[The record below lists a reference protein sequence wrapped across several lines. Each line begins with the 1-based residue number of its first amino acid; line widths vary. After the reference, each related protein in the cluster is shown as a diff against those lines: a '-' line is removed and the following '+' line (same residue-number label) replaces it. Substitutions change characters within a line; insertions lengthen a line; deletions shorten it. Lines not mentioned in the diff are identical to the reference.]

1 MQTTTISSIRIRSD
15 FSSSTATFHN
25 SSVFNQRYTY
35 TTAIPKFRYNNTNTN
50 RSISKSSKE
59 FNPIASTSKLN
70 PSLEIPPSILRAR
83 EEAARRKDKIVFK
96 AEGSKK
102 DGIFTRSSIGEK
114 KLKISYEVKDNR
126 GAASWSISQKKGK
139 GREVKEF
146 EVEEVPSLYAQE
158 PLRVPKTEKELL
170 DSLVV
175 LRTLGSKVSADK
187 LFNIHSH
194 YSLRHL
200 VSRRTYT
207 YLLTHTYKDSNL
219 RLAREILDEMEERGI
234 ERDEMIRRIL
244 LTSNL
249 VRGDAVGVE
258 SVLRGIEERN
268 IVALP
273 ILNWRRDL
281 GVEGKGQGDDFKVW
295 HKKTERDSAH
305 KAVEAMES
313 MTNSKSGWKGNS
325 PSIIPR
331 NISILDKKLAKQP
344 SRIPDDFERLS
355 SHDIRALLEALVQDQ
370 RASEAFLIA
379 QSWLDVNRPTLLSP
393 SSPPSAFLS
402 RLSPQLI
409 KTSTQSSELPPPI
422 IHHSPARFRPAPIFI
437 LPRLQPILTLEQSN
451 FKRAQIF
458 HNGIAITLLNI
469 LIKAL
474 LSTGSSPSSCK
485 TFVSAFCERNSFPES
500 ILLPNQITLIE
511 LIRGYEKSAHSWS
524 ISMRMV
530 NWFAVT
536 FGFKVRLSSGRYG
549 RRKFISGSS
558 RQLRRV
564 APQHN
569 ISPDIGRLLLRYA
582 IEDLKSS
589 NVSEELKIRV
599 RKWWREIER
608 HDIGWSSEETVRVVK
623 KAIEVGLLEHEKV
636 RPLAKVGGRIES

>member
-1 MQTTTISSIRIRSD
+1 MQTTTISSIRSN
-15 FSSSTATFHN
+15 FPCCPSTFHN
-25 SSVFNQRYTY
+25 SLTFTQRYTY
-35 TTAIPKFRYNNTNTN
+35 TTAIPKFRSNDT
-50 RSISKSSKE
+50 RSNKSIPQKNKE
-59 FNPIASTSKLN
+59 FNPIASTSKWS
-70 PSLEIPPSILRAR
+70 PSLEIPSSILRAR
-83 EEAARRKDKIVFK
+83 EEAVRRKGRLVLK

-102 DGIFTRSSIGEK
+102 DGIFSRSSIGEK
-114 KLKISYEVKDNR
+114 KVKISYEVKDNR
-126 GAASWSISQKKGK
+126 GAASWSIGQKKGRV
-139 GREVKEF
+139 RESKVVA
-146 EVEEVPSLYAQE
+146 VEEVPSLYVQE
-158 PLRVPKTEKELL
+158 PLRVPKTENELL
-170 DSLVV
+170 NALVV

-187 LFNIHSH
+187 LFDIHSH
-194 YSLRHL
+194 PSLRHL

-207 YLLTHTYKDSNL
+207 YLLTHAYKDSNL
-219 RLAREILDEMEERGI
+219 RLAREILDEMKERGI
-234 ERDEMIRRIL
+234 ERDEMIGRIL
-244 LTSNL
+244 LSSNL

-268 IVALP
+268 VVALP

-295 HKKTERDSAH
+295 HKKKERESAL

-313 MTNSKSGWKGNS
+313 ISTSKSGWKS
-325 PSIIPR
+325 SSASTIPR
-331 NISILDKKLAKQP
+331 NISILDTKLAKQP
-344 SRIPDDFERLS
+344 SRIPDNFEKLS

-370 RASEAFLIA
+370 RASEAFLIS
-379 QSWLDVNRPTLLSP
+379 QSWIDVNLPTLQPP

-402 RLSPQLI
+402 R
-409 KTSTQSSELPPPI
+409 SSSNMVVASHITALPRLP
-422 IHHSPARFRPAPIFI
+422 HLQVRFRPSPIFI
-437 LPRLQPILTLEQSN
+437 LPRLQPILTLEQAN
-451 FKRAQIF
+451 YKRAQAF
-458 HNGIAITLLNI
+458 HNGISITLLNI

-485 TFVSAFCERNSFPES
+485 TFVSAFCLRNSFPDS

-511 LIRGYEKSAHSWS
+511 LLRGYEKSAYSWTV
-524 ISMRMV
+524 SMRMV

-536 FGFKVRLSSGRYG
+536 FGFKVRLSTGRYS

-558 RQLRRV
+558 RQLRKV

-582 IEDLKSS
+582 IEDSKSS
-589 NVSEELKIRV
+589 NLSEELKMRV

-623 KAIEVGLLEHEKV
+623 RAIEVGLLENDRL
-636 RPLAKVGGRIES
+636 RPLAKVGS